1 MENKLKFVDTV
12 LRQSKFWSRLF
23 DCCEAETIF
32 LPDIKKDIHVLILN
46 LLFTGSTDGKESE
59 FEEFYETLLYLSHYL
74 LFLVLAMTYDMLIT
88 VP

>member
-1 MENKLKFVDTV
+1 MDTV